1 MWWYV
6 QLLQP
11 MDDIFEGVPKAHST
25 LCKYYLKK
33 KQTSNSER
41 GQNLKPPL
49 FSIDPQK
56 QVNSM
61 QESEVALLR
70 EEKKQG
76 QN

>member
-1 MWWYV
+1 M
-6 QLLQP
+6 
-11 MDDIFEGVPKAHST
+11 IFFKEYQKHTPHYASIT
-25 LCKYYLKK
+25 WKK
-33 KQTSNSER
+33 KTSNSER

-61 QESEVALLR
+61 QESEVVALLR

>member
-1 MWWYV
+1 M
-6 QLLQP
+6 
-11 MDDIFEGVPKAHST
+11 IFFKEYQKHTPHYASIT
-25 LCKYYLKK
+25 WKK

-61 QESEVALLR
+61 QESEVVALLR

>member
-1 MWWYV
+1 MQV
-6 QLLQP
+6 LL
-11 MDDIFEGVPKAHST
+11 E
-25 LCKYYLKK
+25 KK
-33 KQTSNSER
+33 TSNSER

-61 QESEVALLR
+61 QESEVVALLR